1 MSITRLGAFAAKSA
15 VLRGLVQRVFRR
27 PASAVASIFARQG
40 TWLPVTA
47 FVLLFLAALALMV
60 WLSLNYETNRRQ
72 SQLEL
77 DVTDAA
83 ATIQGVLLR
92 DAQSFQLQGLGASG
106 TSDFLTA
113 TPRLLVERPEILL
126 MERRLLSRNSGDFAE
141 DVVSAWGNHPTSKAL
156 ASAVRLS
163 PEAAIARDLVSLHGA
178 AIFSGTYFVAAPE
191 GGGAE
196 IFELWVAENGTEK
209 PAAVVRV
216 VYMLPTLLDQR
227 ITPVLQRRHEVT
239 LTDPDNTLIARLNNG
254 VRGANVYGAKAR
266 IDLPSLTL
274 VLRANSAD
282 RSPDLIPNLAS
293 GLVVLLGSGF
303 VISLLFLI
311 RDARKRAAAEA
322 EVRAQNQL
330 RKAMEDSL
338 VTGLRARDMHGIVT
352 YVNPAFCEMVGYTEN
367 ELIGRPPPMPYW
379 APEARAEY
387 ERRFSQ
393 VLAGT
398 VTRQGYETVFMRRK
412 GERFPAIIYESA
424 LVGDNGEQT
433 GWMAS
438 IVDIS
443 EQRRI
448 EDINRQQ
455 QEKLH
460 TSTRLAT
467 LGEIATVLSHEL
479 NQPLAAISTYA
490 AAANAMMA
498 NEAMPL
504 DRPGQ
509 SELGEPSEL
518 QYTLSQIEKQAQRAG
533 TIVRRVHD
541 FMRVR
546 QVVTEPLDL
555 LKVVRELM
563 PLIELQARRL
573 WVRTEIL
580 TVLDTA
586 PVRAERVMIEQVIM
600 NLTRNAVEA
609 MTGTPE
615 ELRHLQIVLEQSHS
629 EQGRPLLKVSIADSG
644 PGVPES
650 IASNLFGLFVSSKA
664 HGMGIG
670 LNISRSVVE
679 ASGGRLW
686 HEPKILEGKVMG
698 SLFCFVLPQDL
709 TV

>member
-1 MSITRLGAFAAKSA
+1 MSIHHLGAIAAKSA
-15 VLRGLVQRVFRR
+15 VLRGLFFRVFRR
-27 PASAVASIFARQG
+27 PANALASIFARQG
-40 TWLPVTA
+40 VWLPVTA
-47 FVLLFLAALALMV
+47 FVLLFLAALLLMV

-72 SQLEL
+72 TQLEL
-77 DVTDAA
+77 DVIDAA
-83 ATIQGVLLR
+83 AAIQSVLLR
-92 DAQSFQLQGLGASG
+92 DAQTFQLQGLGAVG
-106 TSDFLTA
+106 TSEFLTA

-126 MERRLLSRNSGDFAE
+126 LERRVLVRHSRDIPE
-141 DVVSAWGNHPTSKAL
+141 EVVSAWGNHPAAKAL
-156 ASAVRLS
+156 SAVPRLA

-196 IFELWVAENGTEK
+196 LFELWVAENGTEK
-209 PAAVVRV
+209 PSAIVRV
-216 VYMLPTLLDQR
+216 VYSLSALLDQR

-266 IDLPSLTL
+266 IDLPSMTL

-311 RDARKRAAAEA
+311 RDARRREAAEA

-338 VTGLRARDMHGIVT
+338 VTGLRARDMQGIVT
-352 YVNPAFCEMVGYTEN
+352 YVNPAFCEMVGYAEN

-398 VTRQGYETVFMRRK
+398 VTRKGYETVFMRRN
-412 GERFPAIIYESA
+412 GERFPAIIYESP

-490 AAANAMMA
+490 AAASAMMVA
-498 NEAMPL
+498 PTPDESRDSDEQA
-504 DRPGQ
+504 
-509 SELGEPSEL
+509 ELH
-518 QYTLSQIEKQAQRAG
+518 YTLTQIEKQAQRAG

-555 LKVVRELM
+555 LLVVQELM

-573 WVRTEIL
+573 WVRTEIVTKL
-580 TVLDTA
+580 ESA
-586 PVRAERVMIEQVIM
+586 PVRAERIMIEQVVM

-609 MTGTPE
+609 MATTRE
-615 ELRHLQIVLEQSHS
+615 DLRHLKILLEQSQS
-629 EQGRPLLKVSIADSG
+629 EQGRPLFKVTIVDSG

-650 IASNLFGLFVSSKA
+650 IANNLFGLFVSSKSQ
-664 HGMGIG
+664 GMGIG

-679 ASGGRLW
+679 ASGGQLW
-686 HEPKILEGKVMG
+686 HEPRLQEGKVVG
-698 SLFCFVLPQDL
+698 SLFCFVLPRDQ
-709 TV
+709 TT

>member
-1 MSITRLGAFAAKSA
+1 
-15 VLRGLVQRVFRR
+15 
-27 PASAVASIFARQG
+27 
-40 TWLPVTA
+40 
-47 FVLLFLAALALMV
+47 
-60 WLSLNYETNRRQ
+60 
-72 SQLEL
+72 
-77 DVTDAA
+77 
-83 ATIQGVLLR
+83 
-92 DAQSFQLQGLGASG
+92 
-106 TSDFLTA
+106 
-113 TPRLLVERPEILL
+113 
-126 MERRLLSRNSGDFAE
+126 
-141 DVVSAWGNHPTSKAL
+141 
-156 ASAVRLS
+156 
-163 PEAAIARDLVSLHGA
+163 
-178 AIFSGTYFVAAPE
+178 
-191 GGGAE
+191 
-196 IFELWVAENGTEK
+196 
-209 PAAVVRV
+209 VVRV

-311 RDARKRAAAEA
+311 RDARKRAAIEA

-352 YVNPAFCEMVGYTEN
+352 YVNPAFCEMVGYSEN

-398 VTRQGYETVFMRRK
+398 VTRQGYETVFMRRN

-424 LVGDNGEQT
+424 LVGDNAEQT

-490 AAANAMMA
+490 AAANAMML
-498 NEAMPL
+498 NEPVPVDSAV
-504 DRPGQ
+504 
-509 SELGEPSEL
+509 STEPSEL
-518 QYTLSQIEKQAQRAG
+518 QYTLTQIEKQAQRAG

-573 WVRTEIL
+573 WVRSEIVTTL
-580 TVLDTA
+580 ELA

-609 MTGTPE
+609 MAGTAE
-615 ELRHLQIVLEQSHS
+615 ELRHLQIMLERSQS
-629 EQGRPLLKVSIADSG
+629 EQGRPLFKVSIADSG
-644 PGVPES
+644 PGVPDS

-664 HGMGIG
+664 QGMGIG

-679 ASGGRLW
+679 ASGGQLW
-686 HEPKILEGKVMG
+686 HEPKIMEGKVVG

-709 TV
+709 SA